1 MVRWL
6 GGFGC
11 WRICSHKDS
20 FGRSSLCLLY
30 LIYLLIYA
38 QQTQLTK
45 QTMSQSPPLV
55 PNGAQRPPPP
65 ASAPQPP
72 PSAAQQVVDSLP
84 QDILQ
89 ADPAA
94 FAGGGIP
101 LSESDYAHS
110 SADTSA
116 AGDAKFPRISR
127 PVPMMRVE
135 YDVVVVGSGYGGAVA
150 ASRMAR
156 AGKSVCVLE
165 LGKERW
171 RMLFLSACECVG
183 VRADDGGA

>member
-1 MVRWL
+1 
-6 GGFGC
+6 
-11 WRICSHKDS
+11 
-20 FGRSSLCLLY
+20 
-30 LIYLLIYA
+30 
-38 QQTQLTK
+38 
-45 QTMSQSPPLV
+45 MSQSPPLV
-55 PNGAQRPPPP
+55 PNGGQHPPPS

-72 PSAAQQVVDSLP
+72 PSVAQQVVDSLP

-89 ADPAA
+89 ANPAT

-101 LSESDYAHS
+101 LSENDYAHS

-183 VRADDGGA
+183 VRADNGEA